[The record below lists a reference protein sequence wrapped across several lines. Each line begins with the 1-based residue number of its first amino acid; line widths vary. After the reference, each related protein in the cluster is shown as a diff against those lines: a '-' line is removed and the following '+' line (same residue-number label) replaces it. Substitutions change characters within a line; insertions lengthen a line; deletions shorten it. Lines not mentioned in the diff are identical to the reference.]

1 MSQVAEKLL
10 EQSSKT
16 SDSLTVDDYLAQ
28 GHTPMMA
35 QYHVIKAAHPDCLLF
50 YRMGDFYE
58 LFFDDAVAASE
69 TLDIT
74 LTKRG
79 KTDGTD
85 IPMCG
90 VPFHSYEPYLAK
102 LIQSGFKVA
111 ICEQQETPEQA
122 KARAKSE
129 GKPAS
134 KALVSRDV
142 VRVVTGGTL
151 TEDHLLEA
159 RENNYLAALTDIGGQ
174 YGLAWLEFSTGS
186 FWVQPILGKDLSI
199 ALERISP
206 RELILSDIAS
216 QKETIAPILKVINE
230 KVTRQPSSLFD
241 AQNAQKRLET
251 LFGVGTLESFGAFS
265 RAEIAAAGS
274 LIDYVERT
282 QKGKMPHLSRPIQ
295 LSFGSVMEIDGATR
309 RNLELMRTLSGERKG
324 SLLAT
329 IDRTVTGAGA
339 RLLQSRLAAPL
350 TDLNA
355 LQARQDE
362 VETLLGNK
370 QLREAL
376 RDRLKSTP
384 DIERALAR
392 LTVGRGKPKDLGIIR
407 DGLSSAETLHAL
419 LAQSENPDLK
429 NIVGLLQ
436 QNQEQ
441 QKLIDLL
448 KNALEEDL
456 PFLERDGGLIRAGFN
471 TRLDELR
478 TLRDN
483 SKRHIAAL
491 QAKYRQISGIDTLKV
506 SHNNVLGFFIDVTAR
521 HADKLMVKNG
531 EPNQELGSKLGED
544 NPFIHRQTLA
554 NNVRFTT
561 PELSELE
568 RDLAS
573 AADKAIAI
581 EVALFNDFVSQI
593 CGMSD
598 AIGRTAQGL
607 SALDVVLSMATLA
620 TEQNYTRPIL
630 DNSTSFIIEQGR
642 HPVVE
647 DALSKQSDSFIAN
660 DCNLS
665 DAQRLWLLTGPN
677 MAGKSTFLRQ
687 NALIAILAQ
696 IGSFVP
702 AKSAHIGV
710 IDRLFSRVGAA
721 DDLARGQSTFM
732 VEMVET
738 AAILNQATE
747 RSLVILDEIGRGTAT
762 FDGLSIA
769 WSCVEQLHEITK
781 CRALF
786 ATHYHEL
793 TTLQLR
799 LNALRCYSLAVKEW
813 KGDIVF
819 MHTVIEGAADQ
830 SYGIHVAKLAG
841 LPDNVVARA
850 KEILGMLNSG
860 EKSSALSKLGADLPL
875 FSQSTPAPSKPSETE
890 ERLKEIDPDTLSPRE
905 ALEVLY
911 ALKSTLKAS
920 D

>member
-1 MSQVAEKLL
+1 MLQAALK
-10 EQSSKT
+10 SSELSET
-16 SDSLTVDDYLAQ
+16 LTIDDYLAQ
-28 GHTPMMA
+28 GMTPMMA
-35 QYHVIKAAHPDCLLF
+35 QYHVIKAAHPDTLLF

-58 LFFDDAVAASE
+58 LFFDDAIKASE

-79 KTDGTD
+79 KSDGTN

-122 KARAKSE
+122 KARAKKE

-134 KALVSRDV
+134 KALVTRNV

-151 TEDHLLEA
+151 TEDNLLEA

-174 YGLAWLEFSTGS
+174 YGLAWLEFSTGG
-186 FWVQPILGKDLSI
+186 FWVQPVLAKNLSI
-199 ALERISP
+199 AIDRVNP
-206 RELILSDIAS
+206 RELLLSDTLS
-216 QKETIAPILKVINE
+216 QKETLESTLKSINH
-230 KVTRQPSSLFD
+230 KLTRQPLSLFD
-241 AQNAQKRLET
+241 AQNAQKRLEN

-282 QKGKMPHLSRPIQ
+282 QKGKMPRLSRPVQ
-295 LSFGSVMEIDGATR
+295 LSSGSIMEIDGATR

-329 IDRTVTGAGA
+329 IDHTVTGAGA
-339 RLLQSRLAAPL
+339 RLLQSRLATPL

-355 LQARQDE
+355 LYARQEE
-362 VETLLGNK
+362 VETLSANK
-370 QLREAL
+370 NLREGL
-376 RDRLKSTP
+376 RDKLKSTP
-384 DIERALAR
+384 DVERALAR

-407 DGLSSAETLHAL
+407 DGLSSAENIYTISNQTSESAL
-419 LAQSENPDLK
+419 ENT
-429 NIVGLLQ
+429 VGLIQ
-436 QNQEQ
+436 QNSKQ
-441 QKLIDLL
+441 QKLINLFE
-448 KNALEEDL
+448 NSLEEDL
-456 PFLERDGGLIRAGFN
+456 PFLERDGGLIKEGYN
-471 TRLDELR
+471 SKLDELR
-478 TLRDN
+478 ALRDN

-491 QAKYRQISGIDTLKV
+491 QAKYRELSGIDTLKV
-506 SHNNVLGFFIDVTAR
+506 SHNNVLGFFIDVTTR
-521 HADKLMVKNG
+521 HADKLMIKNG
-531 EPNQELGSKLGED
+531 EPNQDLGSD

-581 EVALFNDFVSQI
+581 EVELFNDFVTQV
-593 CGMSD
+593 CALSD
-598 AIGRTAQGL
+598 DIGRTAQGL
-607 SALDVVLSMATLA
+607 AALDVALSMATLA
-620 TEQNYTRPIL
+620 VEQNYTKPTL
-630 DNSTSFIIEQGR
+630 DNSTTFIIEEGR

-647 DALSKQSDSFIAN
+647 DALSKQSESFIPN

-665 DAQRLWLLTGPN
+665 QAQRLWLLTGPN

-702 AKSAHIGV
+702 AKAAHIGV

-781 CRALF
+781 CRSLF

-793 TTLQLR
+793 TSLQKR
-799 LNALRCYSLAVKEW
+799 LNALRCYSLQVKEW

-819 MHTVIEGAADQ
+819 MHTVKEGTADQ

-850 KEILGMLNSG
+850 KEILSMLNSG
-860 EKSSALSKLGADLPL
+860 EKSSVLSKIGDDLPL
-875 FSQSTPAPSKPSETE
+875 FSQSIPAQEKPSETE
-890 ERLKEIDPDTLSPRE
+890 EHLKEIDPDSLSPRE
-905 ALEVLY
+905 ALEALY
-911 ALKSTLKAS
+911 ALKNTLKDS
-920 D
+920 Q